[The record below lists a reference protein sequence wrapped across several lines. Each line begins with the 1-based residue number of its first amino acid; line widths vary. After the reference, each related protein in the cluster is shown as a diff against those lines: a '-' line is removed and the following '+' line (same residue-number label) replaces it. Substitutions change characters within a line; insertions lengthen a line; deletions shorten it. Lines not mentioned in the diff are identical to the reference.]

1 LEAVMQQHIDKIN
14 TLVEALPFIQEFKD
28 KSIVIKYGGSAMV
41 DDNLKAKVIEDIV
54 FLKHIGMRPVVVHG
68 GGNKISSLMK
78 KLGKEAV
85 FIDGIRITDKE
96 TMEITEMVLTGFIN
110 KEIVSLLNRKGAPA
124 VGLSGKDGMLIQTR
138 RKGLVQT
145 VNQTSVDYGYVGDIT
160 QINTRLI
167 DILEENGFIP
177 VISPVGF
184 GEEGESHNLNADT
197 VAGHVAASLK
207 AEKLMLLTDVQGIL
221 DAKKQLISSI
231 SEDRIKELINQSVIT
246 GGMIPK
252 VRTGFYALEN
262 GVKKVHIIDGRIEHS
277 ILLELLTTAGIG
289 TEIVA

>member
-1 LEAVMQQHIDKIN
+1 MQQHIDKIN

>member
-1 LEAVMQQHIDKIN
+1 MQQYIDKIN

-28 KSIVIKYGGSAMV
+28 KCVVIKYGGSAMV
-41 DDNLKAKVIEDIV
+41 DDTLKAKVIEDIV

-110 KEIVSLLNRKGAPA
+110 KEMVSLLNRKGAPA
-124 VGLSGKDGMLIQTR
+124 VGLSGKDGLLIQTR
-138 RKGLVQT
+138 RKGAVQT
-145 VNQTSVDYGYVGDIT
+145 VNKTTVDYGFVGDIVS
-160 QINTRLI
+160 INTRLI

-177 VISPVGF
+177 VISPVGS

-197 VAGHVAASLK
+197 VAGHIAASLK

-221 DAKKQLISSI
+221 DADKRLISSI
-231 SEDRIKELINQSVIT
+231 SEARVKDLVEKGVIT

-252 VRTGFYALEN
+252 VRTGFQALEN
-262 GVKKVHIIDGRIEHS
+262 GVRKVHIIDGRIEHS
-277 ILLELLTTAGIG
+277 ILLELLTSAGIG
-289 TEIVA
+289 TEMVR

>member
-1 LEAVMQQHIDKIN
+1 MQQYIDKIN

-54 FLKHIGMRPVVVHG
+54 FLKNIGMRPVVVHG

-85 FIDGIRITDKE
+85 FIDGVRITDKE

-110 KEIVSLLNRKGAPA
+110 KEMVSLLNRMGAPA
-124 VGLSGKDGMLIQTR
+124 IGLSGKDGMLIRTK
-138 RKGLVQT
+138 RKGSVQT
-145 VNQTSVDYGYVGDIT
+145 ANKSMVDYGLVGDIT
-160 QINTRLI
+160 AVNTRLI
-167 DILEENGFIP
+167 DILEENGYIP

-197 VAGHVAASLK
+197 VAGHIAASLK

-221 DAKKQLISSI
+221 DAKKQLISSLT
-231 SEDRIKELINQSVIT
+231 EARAKELIDQAVIS

-252 VRTGFYALEN
+252 VRTGFHALEN

-277 ILLELLTTAGIG
+277 ILLELLTSAGIG
-289 TEIVA
+289 TEIVG